1 MLNTGNPLPWKVA
14 LLFGAC
20 LACRG
25 NETLA
30 PEPVTS
36 PVSSAGAPTRL
47 TIVSGD
53 DQRGI
58 AGEQRA
64 ADIVVKVQD
73 DSGRPVPHV
82 QLALVDTVSGQSS
95 LIPVT
100 RAIAI
105 TESAGLATFVRPA
118 FGLKAG
124 LQVYVVRLV
133 NDSTRQVSVRGIASV
148 GAPASF
154 EATNISL
161 GYATGPVNGLSFTIR
176 DRNNNPVPGVR
187 VDFLVGVAGGS
198 ISNASAVSDSLGVAM
213 VTVFTL
219 GPQVGNYQL
228 IAAAG
233 ALTAT
238 VIVVARSGPPTR
250 IDLVSGGGQQ
260 VAAGGVFPIPVRIRV
275 LDAAGVG
282 VPNAVVRWTSDAT
295 GASCTALSATDG
307 QATSCV
313 LPLGAT
319 PGEQRVSV
327 SSVSANTSFT
337 AVVVEPVARV
347 EFVDPVEPR
356 AVYPAGT
363 TAVNLAVKLTLRSG
377 APAVGYTVVLT
388 GAPKFDFSP
397 PIAASTDG
405 RGIATF
411 RVTLPATVPIRPDTA
426 MTVPYIARTELAV
439 APSDTVVVVIS
450 GRLTFANIAAGGAH
464 TCASTNNEVYCWGRN
479 QEGQL
484 GNGSSTLTVRPTLS
498 TFQLLPRT
506 GTSGV
511 YINVTSVTAGRSHS
525 CATDF
530 EFQVV
535 GRGPGG
541 VAIPRTVCWGSNAS
555 GQVGPTTGPTS
566 TPIVVSTRIGQPSA
580 GVSHTCAITAEQA
593 AWCWGDNRFGSL
605 GDGTTVSR
613 SGPAPVVATQLGT
626 LVNSV
631 AAGDAFTCALNITGV
646 AYCWGRNDQGQL
658 GDGTRTDRLTPI
670 LVSREVFFNPSQ
682 PIVAGDAHA
691 CAIATDGGAF
701 CWGRNDQ
708 GQLGDGT
715 TSSRSSPTLVG
726 GSLMFLSLSAGAA
739 HTCGVTAG
747 GDVYCWGANESG
759 QLGVGTSGMASA
771 VPIHVAGA
779 LKYRVV
785 SAGRAHTCALLQPA
799 PFSLV
804 NFGAAYCWGLNTD
817 GQLGDGTTVNRSV
830 PTAVSDFR

>member
-1 MLNTGNPLPWKVA
+1 MLNSGNPLSWKVA
-14 LLFGAC
+14 LLLGAC
-20 LACRG
+20 LSCRG

-30 PEPVTS
+30 PVPVPA
-36 PVSSAGAPTRL
+36 PVASAGAPTRL
-47 TIVSGD
+47 TIVSGN

-64 ADIVVKVQD
+64 ADIVVKVED

-100 RAIAI
+100 RAIAT
-105 TESAGLATFVRPA
+105 TESAGLATFVRPG
-118 FGLKAG
+118 FGLKPG
-124 LQVYVVRLV
+124 LQLYIVRLV
-133 NDSTRQVSVRGIASV
+133 SDSTKQLPVRGTALA
-148 GAPASF
+148 GAPARIDASNF
-154 EATNISL
+154 LL
-161 GYATGPVNGLSFTIR
+161 GYATGPVNGPTFIIR
-176 DRNNNPVPGVR
+176 DRNDNPVPGVR
-187 VDFLVGVAGGS
+187 VDFAVGAAGGS
-198 ISNASAVSDSLGVAM
+198 ISNASAVSDSLGLAVVA
-213 VTVFTL
+213 VFTL

-228 IAAAG
+228 TATAG

-238 VIVVARSGPPTR
+238 AIAVARSGPPAR

-260 VAAGGVFPIPVRIRV
+260 VAAGGVIPTPVRIRV

-295 GASCTALSATDG
+295 GASCTSLTATDG

-327 SSVSANTSFT
+327 SSVSASTSFT

-347 EFVDPVEPR
+347 EFVDPVEAR
-356 AVYPAGT
+356 AVYPPGT

-377 APAVGYTVVLT
+377 APAVGYTVVLS

-426 MTVPYIARTELAV
+426 MTVPYIARAELAV
-439 APSDTVVVVIS
+439 APSDTVIVVIS
-450 GRLTFANIAAGGAH
+450 GRLRFEYIAAGGAH
-464 TCASTNNEVYCWGRN
+464 TCAATFNEVYCWGRN

-484 GNGSSTLTVRPTLS
+484 GNGSSMLSVSPTLS
-498 TFQLLPRT
+498 AFQLLPRL
-506 GTSGV
+506 SSV

-530 EFQVV
+530 AFQQV

-541 VAIPRTVCWGSNAS
+541 VFIPRTVCWGSNAS
-555 GQVGPTTGPTS
+555 GQVGPATGPTS

-580 GVSHTCAITAEQA
+580 GASHTCGITAEKA
-593 AWCWGDNRFGSL
+593 AWCWGDNRFGAL
-605 GDGTTVSR
+605 GDGTAASR
-613 SGPAPVVATQLGT
+613 SAPAPVVATQLGT

-658 GDGTRTDRLTPI
+658 GEGTRTDRLVPT
-670 LVSREVFFNPSQ
+670 LVSRELFFNPSR

-715 TSSRSSPTLVG
+715 TSSRSSPTLVA
-726 GSLMFLSLSAGAA
+726 GSLAFVSLSAGAA
-739 HTCGVTAG
+739 HTCGVTAA

-759 QLGVGTSGMASA
+759 QLGIGTSGVASA
-771 VPIHVAGA
+771 APVHVSGA

-785 SAGRAHTCALLQPA
+785 SAGRAHTCALVP
-799 PFSLV
+799 SV
-804 NFGAAYCWGLNTD
+804 SGYGGAAYCWGLNTD
-817 GQLGDGTTVNRSV
+817 GQLGDGTTVNRPV
-830 PTAVSDFR
+830 PTPVSDFR